1 MAVINLYHDK
11 VIHIDLSYNRLQSL
25 DGLDLFS
32 DLEELVLDNN
42 SITDDIMFPRQTA
55 QLRLLSL
62 NNNKVWYGMCL
73 YISYGLQL
81 FDHIPIRARDT
92 WILSSITI
100 ILTFRHFLVH
110 LRRCKYVHPPYS

>member
-73 YISYGLQL
+73 FISKCISWEYV
-81 FDHIPIRARDT
+81 P
-92 WILSSITI
+92 
-100 ILTFRHFLVH
+100 FRVREMHGFYH
-110 LRRCKYVHPPYS
+110 QSQFY